1 MNHKNDRS
9 QYEKMTQTPVS
20 HLVMRLSV
28 PTIIS
33 MMVTNVY
40 NLADTAFVGQLGN
53 SASGAVGVV
62 FGFMAILQAIGFMFG
77 QGSGNLISRKLGQ
90 QDTEAATRIA
100 STGFFFSI
108 FSGVILAA
116 FCMIF
121 LDPLV
126 YALGSTATIAPYAKT
141 YIHYILLAAPFMVA
155 SFTMNNILRYEGL
168 ASLGMI
174 GLMAGGILNICG
186 DPFFMFV
193 LDFGIAG
200 AGISTALSQIISFL
214 ILLSM
219 FLRHKT
225 QCRLRI
231 SKVSLK
237 PSLFADIALTG
248 LPSLLRQGLNSL
260 ATVILNLQAAAYG
273 DEAVAAMSIVARIVF
288 FVFSIAIGTGQGFQP
303 VSGFNYGAGKFSRV
317 RKAFK
322 FTLIY
327 SELLVLVLTIFVLLN
342 ARSLVHLFR
351 DDITVS
357 TIAVRALY
365 LQCLAQ
371 LVMPVCMVT
380 EMFLQSTGHKLTSSL
395 LSSMRSGFFFIP
407 LVIILA
413 HLRGL
418 AGIQEAQPIAFL
430 LTCIPALIFLNAAL
444 KEMPQENTLNGQ
456 FQKGGSNEKK
466 TGS

>member
-1 MNHKNDRS
+1 MQQKTELS

-20 HLVMRLSV
+20 RLVMRLSV

-77 QGSGNLISRKLGQ
+77 QGSGNLLSRKLGQ
-90 QDTEAATRIA
+90 QDADAATRIA
-100 STGFFFSI
+100 STGFFLSL
-108 FSGVILAA
+108 FSGALLSVL
-116 FCMIF
+116 CMIF
-121 LDPLV
+121 LYQLV
-126 YALGSTATIAPYAKT
+126 YVLGSTTTIAPYART

-193 LDFGIAG
+193 LGFGIAG
-200 AGISTALSQIISFL
+200 AGISTALSQFISFL

-219 FLRHKT
+219 FLRRKT
-225 QCRLRI
+225 QSRLQI

-237 PSLFADIALTG
+237 PSLFSDIALTG

-260 ATVILNLQAAAYG
+260 AAVILNLEAAVYG

-303 VSGFNYGAGKFSRV
+303 VSAFNYGAGKYSRV
-317 RKAFK
+317 RKGFK
-322 FTLIY
+322 FTLLY
-327 SELLVLVLTIFVLLN
+327 SEFLVLILTVCVLFN
-342 ARSLVHLFR
+342 ARPLIHLFR
-351 DDITVS
+351 DDINVS
-357 TIAVRALY
+357 GIAVRALC

-380 EMFLQSTGHKLTSSL
+380 EMLLQSTGHKLTSSL

-407 LVIILA
+407 LVVILA

-430 LTCIPALIFLNAAL
+430 LTCLPALIFLRSAFSQ
-444 KEMPQENTLNGQ
+444 MPAED
-456 FQKGGSNEKK
+456 S
-466 TGS
+466 